1 MNPLCLTI
9 VLVFIFAGSLSSQSS
24 NCRLSPQTASLIKQR
39 LLYQRQLYT
48 KEQIN
53 QLVQRRSI
61 SYIPIS
67 FHSVS
72 NVAGEGAAT
81 EKEIFA
87 FLCGLNTLYT
97 DQNVQFFIHN
107 QIHFR
112 QSDAIDSDASSVA
125 SETTMSNWQI
135 PGTINITIGRSI
147 NNQWADFQ
155 TSEELHMNWKELP
168 QGFHRK
174 VNRGCATGNAV

>member
-72 NVAGEGAAT
+72 NVAGEGGGNG
-81 EKEIFA
+81 ERNFCIFVWIKTPFMPIKMSS
-87 FLCGLNTLYT
+87 FL
-97 DQNVQFFIHN
+97 FIIKSILGN
-107 QIHFR
+107 QMQLIQMHLR
-112 QSDAIDSDASSVA
+112 
-125 SETTMSNWQI
+125 
-135 PGTINITIGRSI
+135 
-147 NNQWADFQ
+147 
-155 TSEELHMNWKELP
+155 
-168 QGFHRK
+168 
-174 VNRGCATGNAV
+174 

>member
-1 MNPLCLTI
+1 M
-9 VLVFIFAGSLSSQSS
+9 
-24 NCRLSPQTASLIKQR
+24 
-39 LLYQRQLYT
+39 LLA
-48 KEQIN
+48 K
-53 QLVQRRSI
+53 
-61 SYIPIS
+61 
-67 FHSVS
+67 
-72 NVAGEGAAT
+72 GAAT

-87 FLCGLNTLYT
+87 FLCGLNTLYA

-147 NNQWADFQ
+147 NNQWASWYSYSDYIFLLKKYDE
-155 TSEELHMNWKELP
+155 SS
-168 QGFHRK
+168 G
-174 VNRGCATGNAV
+174 